1 MPGTAQCHHMS
12 TLIFSTTL
20 KVMIAS
26 YWRANCLRGKSL
38 LRTGPWYISI
48 VYIIHLFT
56 YNHQ

>member
-26 YWRANCLRGKSL
+26 YWSELFEGKELASNRTVVYLNCL
-38 LRTGPWYISI
+38 
-48 VYIIHLFT
+48 
-56 YNHQ
+56 YNSPIYL